1 MDTRFKR
8 MEDIVRRLEEMISI
22 RIPKVEEPR
31 ANDGNIDRETEV

>member
-8 MEDIVRRLEEMISI
+8 MEDIVRRLEDMISI
-22 RIPKVEEPR
+22 RIPKVKEPR